1 MTVSVAPTCPKV
13 VHIHP
18 SCGEPS
24 NSSVGENFVPLIT
37 INEYSLVSQEIQET
51 PHLLLPSPR
60 VSKANTQLRVGVGAV
75 YSILIRVFRVLGR
88 KNRFVPTDRER
99 RETMDKKQLKKI
111 LAGFSVAS
119 LLAGSTLTLYGC
131 ATKGKTSCSGTG
143 SCSGTKQEGT
153 ETSCS
158 GKTSCSGTKGKT
170 SCS

>member
-1 MTVSVAPTCPKV
+1 
-13 VHIHP
+13 
-18 SCGEPS
+18 
-24 NSSVGENFVPLIT
+24 
-37 INEYSLVSQEIQET
+37 
-51 PHLLLPSPR
+51 
-60 VSKANTQLRVGVGAV
+60 
-75 YSILIRVFRVLGR
+75 
-88 KNRFVPTDRER
+88 
-99 RETMDKKQLKKI
+99 MDKKQLKKI

-119 LLAGSTLTLYGC
+119 LLAGSTLTLSGC